1 MVRDVGER
9 TGILAFGDDI
19 PARLRSRPVA
29 DIDRTMAFVKMIHP
43 GYDVEPIGGNALRYA
58 TYPPEDVV
66 FASSS
71 AGLDIV
77 CDRRLTFDNPSTLP
91 EHLQRIG
98 SGRRIATLGMHS
110 VVDWLSYAAWSNG
123 VLVRSLTVSPDG
135 GIIENLGGPLPFEA
149 PYWAGEHPVVS
160 TGEDPYPLPFH
171 PLDLGQAAL
180 RHLFGFVNDGPSRPD
195 DVPTGEV
202 QLLGFRVTDP
212 TGEEQAQREFMA
224 QMLREILGQPPA

>member
-1 MVRDVGER
+1 MVPDVGER
-9 TGILAFGDDI
+9 AGILAFGDDI

-29 DIDRTMAFVKMIHP
+29 DIDRTTTFVEMVHP
-43 GYDVEPIGGNALRYA
+43 GYVVEPIDGSALLYA
-58 TYPPEDVV
+58 TYPPDDVV

-71 AGLDIV
+71 TGLDMV

-98 SGRRIATLGMHS
+98 SGRRIAALGMHS
-110 VVDWLSYAAWSNG
+110 GADWLSYAAWSGG

-135 GIIENLGGPLPFEA
+135 GIIENIGEPLPFEA

-160 TGEDPYPLPFH
+160 SGDDPYPLPFH

-180 RHLFGFVNDGPSRPD
+180 RHLFGFVSDGPSRPD

-202 QLLGFRVTDP
+202 HLLGFRVTDP
-212 TGEEQAQREFMA
+212 TGGEQQEREFMA
-224 QMLREILGQPPA
+224 QLLREALGQPPP

>member
-9 TGILAFGDDI
+9 AGILAFGDDI
-19 PARLRSRPVA
+19 PGRLRRRPVA
-29 DIDRTMAFVKMIHP
+29 DIDRTREFVTMIHP
-43 GYDVEPIGGNALRYA
+43 GYVVEPIGGSALRYA
-58 TYPPEDVV
+58 TYPPDDVV

-91 EHLQRIG
+91 EHLRRIG
-98 SGRRIATLGMHS
+98 SGRRMATFGEHS
-110 VVDWLSYAAWSNG
+110 VVDWLSYAAWSDG

-135 GIIENLGGPLPFEA
+135 GIIENLGEPLPFEA
-149 PYWAGEHPVVS
+149 PYWAGEHPVAS

-171 PLDLGQAAL
+171 PHGLGQAAL

-202 QLLGFRVTDP
+202 HLLGFRVTDP
-212 TGEEQAQREFMA
+212 TGAEQEEREFMA
-224 QMLREILGQPPA
+224 QLLREILGQPPA